1 MEKLD
6 TLKSQLYSVL
16 SSGALIRIA
25 GRVLFHINKEI
36 IRHTERTSYLVM
48 KIAHAY
54 KMPEKG
60 SIRNLVFLSLFHT
73 IGFFREDMF
82 FNYTPYI
89 NDVDYFSDTLEVK
102 SKYMFAGFYLEF
114 MTPIKDDA
122 MALDDFNRGY
132 NRDIKNY
139 LYQETYKSIINL
151 CARVSDFVNRYPDK
165 PLPDD
170 LNTIAPGMLDPE
182 VIAVFTKLNK
192 NHELEDSIRDE
203 GYLEELYDF
212 INKMKFS
219 EEDNKTLEKL
229 LIYLLDFKSTVTM
242 SHSINTSCYALALGL
257 RKDLTSE
264 QLSKLFTSA
273 VLHDIGKIVT
283 PQRILEYPGK
293 LSPEDMGIMRYH
305 VNHSKRILKG
315 LVPEEILDNVFR
327 HHEKLNGS
335 GYPQGLT
342 ASELNLTQRILTIAD
357 ITSALCD
364 SRSYKGK
371 FSKDKVIS
379 IMREMTNK
387 RELDGELMNIIENE
401 FDNIQEEL
409 PSLQKLMQVD
419 FSMVVGKYN
428 EYILHHSKQTNE
440 PESIEILEDIED
452 LEDLED
458 IEDLEEL

>member
-36 IRHTERTSYLVM
+36 MRHTERTTYLVM

-54 KMPEKG
+54 KLPERA
-60 SIRNLVFLSLFHT
+60 SIRNLVLLSLFHT
-73 IGFFREDMF
+73 IGYFREDMF
-82 FNYTPYI
+82 FNYSPYTSDI
-89 NDVDYFSDTLEVK
+89 DYLSDTREVQ
-102 SKYMFAGFYLEF
+102 SKYMFACFYLEF
-114 MTPIKDDA
+114 MTPIKEDA
-122 MALDDFNRGY
+122 IALDDFNSGY
-132 NRDIKNY
+132 NRDVKNY
-139 LYQETYKSIINL
+139 LHQETYKSIINL
-151 CARVSDFVNRYPDK
+151 CARVSDFVNRNPDK
-165 PLPDD
+165 PLPDNLND
-170 LNTIAPGMLDPE
+170 LAPGKLDPE
-182 VIAVFTKLNK
+182 VIAAFSRLNK
-192 NHELEDSIRDE
+192 NHELEDCIRDE
-203 GYLEELYDF
+203 GYLDELYDF
-212 INKMKFS
+212 VNKMQFS
-219 EEDNKTLEKL
+219 GEDNKSLEKL

-242 SHSINTSCYALALGL
+242 SHSINTSCYALALGM
-257 RKDLTSE
+257 RKNLTSE
-264 QLSKLFTSA
+264 QISKLYTSA

-315 LVPEEILDNVFR
+315 LVPEEIQDNVFR

-371 FSKDKVIS
+371 FSKEKVIS
-379 IMREMTNK
+379 IMREMTDR
-387 RELDGELMNIIENE
+387 RELDGELMSILEKD
-401 FDNIQEEL
+401 FDEIQKEMPEL
-409 PSLQKLMQVD
+409 QNLMKVD
-419 FSMVVGKYN
+419 FNKVIGKYN
-428 EYILHHSKQTNE
+428 EYLLHNSE
-440 PESIEILEDIED
+440 AFESLEETFEEELED
-452 LEDLED
+452 LEDLE
-458 IEDLEEL
+458 EL

>member
-1 MEKLD
+1 MNDLD
-6 TLKSQLYSVL
+6 TLKTQLYPVL

-25 GRVLFHINKEI
+25 GRVLLHINKEI
-36 IRHTERTSYLVM
+36 VRHTERTSYLVM

-54 KMPEKG
+54 KLPERG

-82 FNYTPYI
+82 FNYSPYS
-89 NDVDYFSDTLEVK
+89 NDIDYLSDTLEVK
-102 SKYMFAGFYLEF
+102 SKYMFGCFYLEF
-114 MTPIKDDA
+114 MTPIKEAA
-122 MALDDFNRGY
+122 MALDDFNSGY
-132 NRDIKNY
+132 NKDIKNY

-170 LNTIAPGMLDPE
+170 LNDLAPGKLDPE
-182 VIAVFTKLNK
+182 VIGIFSGLNK
-192 NHELEDSIRDE
+192 NHELEDCIRDE

-212 INKMKFS
+212 INKMQFS

-305 VNHSKRILKG
+305 VNHSKRILKN

-335 GYPQGLT
+335 GYPQHLT

-371 FSKDKVIS
+371 FSKEKVLS
-379 IMREMTNK
+379 IMREMTDK
-387 RELDGELMNIIENE
+387 RELDGELMNILENE
-401 FDNIQEEL
+401 FDIIHEEM
-409 PSLQKLMQVD
+409 PVLQSFMRVD
-419 FSMVVGKYN
+419 FSKVIGKYN
-428 EYILHHSKQTNE
+428 EYILHLSSPTAT
-440 PESIEILEDIED
+440 PGDLDDIE
-452 LEDLED
+452 EP
-458 IEDLEEL
+458 EDLEELETLEDLEEL

>member
-1 MEKLD
+1 MADLSN
-6 TLKSQLYSVL
+6 LKSQLYSVL

-36 IRHTERTSYLVM
+36 VRHTERTSYLVM

-54 KMPEKG
+54 KLPERG

-82 FNYTPYI
+82 FNYSPYT
-89 NDVDYFSDTLEVK
+89 NDVDYLSDTPEVK
-102 SKYMFAGFYLEF
+102 SKYMFACFYLEF
-114 MTPIKDDA
+114 MTPIRNDA
-122 MALDDFNRGY
+122 IALDDFPGSF
-132 NRDIKNY
+132 NRDAKNY
-139 LYQETYKSIINL
+139 LHQETYKSIISL
-151 CARVSDFVNRYPDK
+151 CARVSDFVYRYPDK
-165 PLPDD
+165 PLPDNLND
-170 LNTIAPGMLDPE
+170 LAPGKLDPE
-182 VIAVFTKLNK
+182 IIAVFTQLNK
-192 NHELEDSIRDE
+192 NHELEDCIRDE
-203 GYLEELYDF
+203 GYLDELYDF
-212 INKMKFS
+212 INKMQFS

-229 LIYLLDFKSTVTM
+229 LIYILDFKSTVTM

-335 GYPQGLT
+335 GYPQHLT
-342 ASELNLTQRILTIAD
+342 ASELNMTQRILTIAD

-379 IMREMTNK
+379 IMREMTDN
-387 RELDGELMNIIENE
+387 RELDGDLMNIIEND
-401 FDNIQEEL
+401 FDQIQEEL
-409 PSLQKLMQVD
+409 PDLQSLMQVD
-419 FSMVVGKYN
+419 FSKVIGKYN
-428 EYILHHSKQTNE
+428 EYILHYSNSKADDSVVTNE
-440 PESIEILEDIED
+440 DVIIDDVEELEE
-452 LEDLED
+452 LEDL
-458 IEDLEEL
+458 

>member
-16 SSGALIRIA
+16 SSGALLRIA

-36 IRHTERTSYLVM
+36 IRHTERTTYLVM
-48 KIAHAY
+48 KLAHAY
-54 KMPEKG
+54 KLPERA
-60 SIRNLVFLSLFHT
+60 SIRNLVLLSLFHT
-73 IGFFREDMF
+73 IGYFREDMF
-82 FNYTPYI
+82 FNYSPYTSDI
-89 NDVDYFSDTLEVK
+89 DYLSDTREVQ
-102 SKYMFAGFYLEF
+102 SKYMFACFYLKF

-122 MALDDFNRGY
+122 MALDDFNGGY
-132 NRDIKNY
+132 NRDVKNY
-139 LYQETYKSIINL
+139 LHQETYKSIINL
-151 CARVSDFVNRYPDK
+151 CARVSDFVNRNPDK
-165 PLPDD
+165 PLPDNLND
-170 LNTIAPGMLDPE
+170 LAPGKLDPE
-182 VIAVFTKLNK
+182 VIAVFSRLNK
-192 NHELEDSIRDE
+192 NHELEDCIRDE

-212 INKMKFS
+212 INKMQFS
-219 EEDNKTLEKL
+219 GEDNKSLEKL

-242 SHSINTSCYALALGL
+242 SHSINTSCYALALGM
-257 RKDLTSE
+257 RKNLTSE
-264 QLSKLFTSA
+264 QISKLYTSA

-315 LVPEEILDNVFR
+315 LVPEEIQDNVFR

-371 FSKDKVIS
+371 FSKEKVLS
-379 IMREMTNK
+379 IMREMTDR
-387 RELDGELMNIIENE
+387 RELDGELMSILEND
-401 FDNIQEEL
+401 FDEIQEEM
-409 PSLQKLMQVD
+409 PELQNLMKVD
-419 FSMVVGKYN
+419 FNKVIGKYN
-428 EYILHHSKQTNE
+428 EYLLHNSDAF
-440 PESIEILEDIED
+440 ESLEETFEEE
-452 LEDLED
+452 LEEL
-458 IEDLEEL
+458 EDLEEL

>member
-1 MEKLD
+1 MADLSN
-6 TLKSQLYSVL
+6 LKSQLYSVL

-25 GRVLFHINKEI
+25 ERVLFHINKEI
-36 IRHTERTSYLVM
+36 VRHTERTSYLVM

-54 KMPEKG
+54 KLPERG

-82 FNYTPYI
+82 FNYSPYT
-89 NDVDYFSDTLEVK
+89 NDVDYLSDTPEVK
-102 SKYMFAGFYLEF
+102 SKYMFACFYLEF
-114 MTPIKDDA
+114 MTPIRNDA
-122 MALDDFNRGY
+122 IALDDFPGSF
-132 NRDIKNY
+132 NRDAKNY
-139 LYQETYKSIINL
+139 LHQETYKSIISL
-151 CARVSDFVNRYPDK
+151 CARVSDFVYRYPDK
-165 PLPDD
+165 PLPDNLND
-170 LNTIAPGMLDPE
+170 LAPGKLDPE
-182 VIAVFTKLNK
+182 IIAVFTQLNK
-192 NHELEDSIRDE
+192 NHELEDCIRDE
-203 GYLEELYDF
+203 GYLDELYDF
-212 INKMKFS
+212 INKMQFS

-229 LIYLLDFKSTVTM
+229 LIYILDFKSTVTM

-335 GYPQGLT
+335 GYPQHLT
-342 ASELNLTQRILTIAD
+342 ASELNMTQRILTIAD

-379 IMREMTNK
+379 IMREMTDN
-387 RELDGELMNIIENE
+387 RELDGDLMNIIETD
-401 FDNIQEEL
+401 FDQIQEEL
-409 PSLQKLMQVD
+409 PDLQSLMQVD
-419 FSMVVGKYN
+419 FSKVIGKYN
-428 EYILHHSKQTNE
+428 EYILHYSNSKADDSVVTNE
-440 PESIEILEDIED
+440 DVIIDDVEELEE
-452 LEDLED
+452 LEDL
-458 IEDLEEL
+458 

>member
-36 IRHTERTSYLVM
+36 MRHTERTTYLVM

-54 KMPEKG
+54 KLPERA
-60 SIRNLVFLSLFHT
+60 SIRNLVLLSLFHT
-73 IGFFREDMF
+73 IGYFREDMF
-82 FNYTPYI
+82 FNYSPYTSDI
-89 NDVDYFSDTLEVK
+89 DYLSDTREVQ
-102 SKYMFAGFYLEF
+102 SKYMFACFYLEF
-114 MTPIKDDA
+114 MTPIKEDA
-122 MALDDFNRGY
+122 IALDDFNSGY
-132 NRDIKNY
+132 NRDVKNY
-139 LYQETYKSIINL
+139 LHQETYKSIINL
-151 CARVSDFVNRYPDK
+151 CARVSDFVNRNPDK
-165 PLPDD
+165 PLPDNLND
-170 LNTIAPGMLDPE
+170 LAPGKLDPE
-182 VIAVFTKLNK
+182 VIAVFSRLNK
-192 NHELEDSIRDE
+192 NHELEDCIRDE
-203 GYLEELYDF
+203 GYLDELYDF
-212 INKMKFS
+212 VNKMQFS
-219 EEDNKTLEKL
+219 GEDNKSLEKL

-242 SHSINTSCYALALGL
+242 SHSINTSCYALALGM
-257 RKDLTSE
+257 RKNLTSE
-264 QLSKLFTSA
+264 QISKLYTSA

-315 LVPEEILDNVFR
+315 LVPEEIQDNVFR

-371 FSKDKVIS
+371 FSKEKVIS
-379 IMREMTNK
+379 IMREMTDR
-387 RELDGELMNIIENE
+387 RELDGELMSILEKD
-401 FDNIQEEL
+401 FDEIQKEMPEL
-409 PSLQKLMQVD
+409 QNLMKVD
-419 FSMVVGKYN
+419 FNKVIGKYN
-428 EYILHHSKQTNE
+428 EYLLHNSE
-440 PESIEILEDIED
+440 AFESLEETFEEELED
-452 LEDLED
+452 LEDLE
-458 IEDLEEL
+458 EL